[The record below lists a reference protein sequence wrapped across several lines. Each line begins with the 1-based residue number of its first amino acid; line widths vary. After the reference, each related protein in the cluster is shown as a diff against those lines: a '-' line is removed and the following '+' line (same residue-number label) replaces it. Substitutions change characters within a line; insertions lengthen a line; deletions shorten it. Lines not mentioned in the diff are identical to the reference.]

1 MEVSLVKLCFAF
13 FRMQLLSLIKKR
25 RGLVLGVLHVSIK
38 ALGLGRHLGLQLINI
53 LTCIYG

>member
-1 MEVSLVKLCFAF
+1 MEVSLDKLCFAF
-13 FRMQLLSLIKKR
+13 FRMQLLNLIKKR